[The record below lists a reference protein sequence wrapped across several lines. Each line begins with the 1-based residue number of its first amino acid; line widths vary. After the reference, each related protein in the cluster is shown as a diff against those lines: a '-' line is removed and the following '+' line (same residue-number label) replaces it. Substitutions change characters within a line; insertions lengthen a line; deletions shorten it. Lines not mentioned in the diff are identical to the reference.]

1 MVSVWS
7 VQSQQRLHSDPVT
20 FLVGT
25 RMAPCLFAIQH
36 LNNTLTPCR
45 VTYMYSRDILLVVER
60 WNALNARQG
69 LE

>member
-1 MVSVWS
+1 
-7 VQSQQRLHSDPVT
+7 
-20 FLVGT
+20 
-25 RMAPCLFAIQH
+25 MAPCLFAIQN